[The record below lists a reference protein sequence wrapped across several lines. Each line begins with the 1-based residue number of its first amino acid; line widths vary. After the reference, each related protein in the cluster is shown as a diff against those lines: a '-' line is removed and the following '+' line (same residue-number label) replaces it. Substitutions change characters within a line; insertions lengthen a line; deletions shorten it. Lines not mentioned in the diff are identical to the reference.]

1 MDGKQNDDD
10 GISDII
16 KISGKSFYDLSHLI
30 YQDMPIYPG
39 NPHPQFQPFYTLEKD
54 KANVTRLTLGSHT
67 GTHVDAPKHFIL
79 NGNSVDKIPLEK
91 LMGEAIILDVSEK
104 AVAEG
109 ITNVDLDIYSE
120 IVRHGDIVLLYT
132 GTSDQ
137 WDKNKSIMRDFTYLE
152 PSAAKWIVD
161 HNIKCIGID
170 SFSVEKYNFKEG
182 ISHKIL
188 LSRNIGIIEGLNSNL
203 KKCLNKRI
211 FLVCLPLF
219 LKGIDG
225 APARVIAFDI
235 VNPSGK

>member
-1 MDGKQNDDD
+1 MIMDKKQNDGD
-10 GISDII
+10 SDRDILQV
-16 KISGKSFYDLSHLI
+16 SRKSFYDLSHLI
-30 YQDMPIYPG
+30 FHGMPIYPG

-67 GTHVDAPKHFIL
+67 GTHVDAPKHFVP
-79 NGNSVDKIPLEK
+79 NGNSVDEISLEK
-91 LMGEAIILDVSEK
+91 LMGEAIVLDVSEK
-104 AVAEG
+104 AVGEG

-120 IVRHGDIVLLYT
+120 IVKQDDIVLLYT

-137 WDKNKSIMRDFTYLE
+137 WNKNDSIMRDFTYLE

-170 SFSVEKYNFKEG
+170 SFSVEKYNFNEG
-182 ISHKIL
+182 LSHRAL

-203 KKCLNKRI
+203 KKCLSKRM

-235 VNPSGK
+235 I